1 MYSIHEPFAVLAVSR
16 RQHHALMRAAWC
28 VALVSIALLA
38 GDVVAHGQGQSPQEG
53 DYYRITRFPTP
64 EGEVLEA
71 CGFQTMPDGRV
82 AVCTRRGDIWMIAD
96 PDSDNPQP
104 TTFSLFARGLH
115 EPLSLAHREGWLYV
129 TQRPEVS
136 RIRDT
141 DNDGKA
147 DEFETVSAGW
157 GVSGDYHEY
166 AFASKF
172 DKQDNLWVVLCLTGS
187 FSSEVPFRGW
197 SVRVGADGAFI
208 PTASGIRSP
217 GGVGMNLEGDVFY
230 TDNQGPWNG
239 TCGLKHL
246 KPATF
251 QGHPGGFRW
260 YDQARAILGDQAD
273 SLLGPKPEEPKS
285 GSRMMVEAARVPQ
298 LEPTVVMFPYSKMG
312 QSASG
317 IACDTSGG
325 KFGPFAGQ
333 LFVGDQ
339 THSTLMRVYL
349 EKVQGHYQGACF
361 PFLAG
366 FSSGNVGVEMT
377 PWGDVFV
384 GGTSRGWGSRGGKD
398 FAVERVDWTGKVPM
412 EIKEMQARPDG
423 FELVF
428 THPVDPKVAADT
440 ARYSMQTFTYIYQ
453 ADYGS
458 PEVDPT
464 KATVKAAAVSDDG
477 LRVRLTIDGLQIGHV
492 HELKLDGVVSVEGTP
507 VLHPLAYYTLNYL
520 PKP

>member
-1 MYSIHEPFAVLAVSR
+1 MSPRPRPYGLPSLGP
-16 RQHHALMRAAWC
+16 ALCRFVAAFIVA
-28 VALVSIALLA
+28 VALLVGAGAWPAIAEE
-38 GDVVAHGQGQSPQEG
+38 VRET
-53 DYYRITRFPTP
+53 DYYRIVRFPTP

-82 AVCTRRGDIWMIAD
+82 AVCTRRGDVWMIAD
-96 PDSDNPQP
+96 PQSDEPQASA
-104 TTFSLFARGLH
+104 FSLFARGLH
-115 EPLSLAHREGWLYV
+115 EPLSLAHRDGWLYV

-136 RIRDT
+136 RIRDQ
-141 DNDGKA
+141 DGDGEA
-147 DEFETVSAGW
+147 EEFETVSAGW

-172 DKQDNLWVVLCLTGS
+172 DAQDHLWVVLCLTGS
-187 FSSEVPFRGW
+187 FSSEVPYRGW
-197 SVRVGADGAFI
+197 SVRVGADGDFI
-208 PTASGIRSP
+208 PTAPGIRSP
-217 GGVGMNLEGDVFY
+217 GGVGMNLAGDVFY

-246 KPATF
+246 TPGSF
-251 QGHPGGFRW
+251 QGHPGGLRW
-260 YDQARAILGDQAD
+260 FETAQATLGDRAASILGERPA
-273 SLLGPKPEEPKS
+273 EPQ
-285 GSRMMVEAARVPQ
+285 SRSRILTEAARIPQ
-298 LEPTVVMFPYSKMG
+298 LEPTAVLFPYSKMG

-317 IACDTSGG
+317 IACDTSEG

-349 EKVQGHYQGACF
+349 EQVQGHYQGACF
-361 PFLAG
+361 PFLSG

-377 PWGDVFV
+377 PWGEIFV

-398 FAVERVDWTGKVPM
+398 FAIERVDWTGKVPL
-412 EIKEMQARPDG
+412 EIKEMKAKHDG

-428 THPVDPKVAADT
+428 TQPIDPKLAADV
-440 ARYSMQTFTYIYQ
+440 ARYSLQTYTYIYQ

-464 KATVKAAAVSDDG
+464 QATIRAAQVSDDQ
-477 LRVRLTIDGLQIGHV
+477 LRVRLMVDGLQLGHV
-492 HELKLDGVVSVEGTP
+492 HELKLDGVSGADGTP

-520 PKP
+520 PSP